1 MKDCQ
6 RHSRQIKTNQGE
18 WQTFLTFA
26 FAFPEETL
34 DHTAKTPLSVLAW
47 LNNIYI
53 FCVIVIVKMH
63 KVDTQKIQQIID
75 DKILG
80 SMNALMS
87 FNILSVAILAESA
100 KYPTTQP
107 SSRDN
112 AIWDVLP
119 QTLFPL
125 ADFGGVPYIWTRFFA
140 LQSSYQRFSISEYS
154 WIQFGNKIKENAAP
168 FCFGSCGPFSPQM
181 LLVKSD
187 PHLQIT
193 ASVTF
198 WPTSKRHKYKV
209 RTNTNTK

>member
-1 MKDCQ
+1 MKRFPKAQ
-6 RHSRQIKTNQGE
+6 QTNQGE
-18 WQTFLTFA
+18 WKTFLTFA
-26 FAFPEETL
+26 FCVSRKTL
-34 DHTAKTPLSVLAW
+34 DRTAKKASI
-47 LNNIYI
+47 N
-53 FCVIVIVKMH
+53 FCLTQQHLLILCYCNCEDVTKWTHKRMH
-63 KVDTQKIQQIID
+63 KIID
-75 DKILG
+75 DKILW

-198 WPTSKRHKYKV
+198 WPTSKRHKYKI
-209 RTNTNTK
+209 RTNTNTKYI